1 MNSKTKTRWSAIVA
15 GIALTT
21 GGTNLSL
28 AQDSG
33 LDDNEQLEEIIV
45 TGSHIRRDGF
55 SYSSPVEIINSEV
68 LEFTGTTNLG
78 DLLQTLPQNVQ
89 SINNANSAFFVQS
102 SGLNLTSLR
111 NLGTS
116 RTLVLIN
123 GRRFVSGVSPSVG
136 YAVDLN
142 AIPVGM
148 IERIEVLTGGA
159 SAVYGSDAVAGVVN
173 IVTKTDFEGFM
184 IDAQVG
190 ASTRSDKNKEDV
202 YVTFGGEL
210 GDGGNAWLSLGYSND
225 DPLYARD
232 RDFSNTDLAVYDL
245 DGDGLGETDEWL
257 GSSFLPQGRFGSLL
271 GDGTTF
277 RSGLA
282 DRANSDRFNRADY
295 RTIFNPIERRFA
307 YGAVRY
313 PLAQN
318 IEVFGEMNYSIVN
331 AFSQLEPFALDLN
344 SNIWFTQRGGTGGLD
359 VATSPLLPTLL
370 RDNLLAQGVTNL
382 NQLGV
387 NNTARRLVEFG
398 PRTTDIQRTTLRGVF
413 GVDFELGEDWLVTA
427 YYTYGKTDQDQQGNG
442 QINVERAALALE
454 VEDDG
459 NGGLRCVNEQA
470 RLQGCVPFDVFG
482 ENTISPEAVAYLSL
496 PTNRQGIV
504 EQEVFNVTVSGDTPL
519 DLAGGPLAV
528 AFGAEYREERGA
540 DIPGESVQRGI
551 TAGNASA
558 PTDGSF
564 DTLEFYGEVS
574 VPFHERVSIDAAV
587 RVADYSS
594 VGNQTTW
601 KVGTDV
607 SILEDLRFRG
617 TVSTSVRAPNIS
629 DLFAGAGQ
637 TFANVQD
644 PCDGVDATTTGDVA
658 DNCRS
663 IPVIAD
669 RIADQGSFT
678 LTQVERQ
685 STGGF
690 LIGNPLVAEE
700 TADSITAGIVWQPNF
715 IDGLS
720 ASVDWYQI
728 EIDDGI
734 STTPRSVVVN
744 RCFDVDPTIF
754 DPTCGGLA
762 RRNLNPGEGALVE
775 VDSITSNENRFETE
789 GVDFQARYQLPVGP
803 GELNLGLFYNHL
815 FKFDTIG
822 IIDGSLD
829 EDAGEILY
837 PKDRVVLNIGYRMDS
852 WDASWRVRHWDR
864 VKDSNT
870 PELTNENSDVFGNPV
885 APSKNEV
892 PTYIYNDFSIAYSR
906 DEISVRAGVNNVFD
920 KQPPLLTQISQ
931 YGNTG
936 TNIAA
941 EAYDPIGRAWFLSVT
956 YATE

>member
-1 MNSKTKTRWSAIVA
+1 MITIRKRPMSVLAASVA
-15 GIALTT
+15 LALSGT
-21 GGTNLSL
+21 GVAH
-28 AQDSG
+28 AQDG
-33 LDDNEQLEEIIV
+33 AGAEPLEEIVV

-55 SYSSPVEIINSEV
+55 SYSSPVEVIDSEV

-89 SINNANSAFFVQS
+89 AINNANSAFTVQS
-102 SGLNLTSLR
+102 AGLNLTSLR

-148 IERIEVLTGGA
+148 IDRIEVLTGGA

-173 IVTKTDFEGFM
+173 IVTKTDFEGIM

-190 ASTRSDKNKEDV
+190 ASTRSDKNKEDI

-210 GDGGNAWLSLGYSND
+210 GDGGNAWMSLGYSND
-225 DPLYARD
+225 DPLFARD
-232 RDFSNTDLAVYDL
+232 RAYSNTDLAVYDL
-245 DGDGLGETDEWL
+245 DGDGFGETDEWL
-257 GSSFLPQGRFGSLL
+257 GSSFLPEGRFGGLL

-282 DRANSDRFNRADY
+282 DRENSDRFNRADY

-307 YGAVRY
+307 YGAATY
-313 PLAQN
+313 PISDNVEA
-318 IEVFGEMNYSIVN
+318 FGEMNYSVVE

-370 RDNLLAQGVTNL
+370 RDNLLDQGVTNL

-398 PRTTDIQRTTLRGVF
+398 PRQTDIQRTTLRGVF
-413 GVDFELGEDWLVTA
+413 GLNIDLTDNWYLTT
-427 YYTYGKTDQDQQGNG
+427 YYTYGKTDQDQQSTG
-442 QINVERAALALE
+442 QINVERAALALD

-459 NGGLRCVNEQA
+459 NGGLQCVNEQA
-470 RLQGCVPFDVFG
+470 RLQGCVPFDIFG
-482 ENTISPEAVAYLSL
+482 ADTISPAAVAYLSL

-504 EQEVFNVTVSGDTPL
+504 EQEVFNVTISGDTPL
-519 DLAGGPLAV
+519 ELRGGPVAV
-528 AFGAEYREERGA
+528 AFGSEYREERGA

-574 VPFHERVSIDAAV
+574 APIFDRWSVDAAV
-587 RVADYSS
+587 RIADYSS

-601 KVGTDV
+601 KLGTDI
-607 SILEDLRFRG
+607 SIMEDLRFRG

-637 TFANVQD
+637 TFRNIQD
-644 PCDGVDATTTGDVA
+644 PCDGVDATTTGNVA
-658 DNCRS
+658 ENCRS

-678 LTQVERQ
+678 LSQVERQ

-690 LIGNPLVAEE
+690 LIGNPNVAEE
-700 TADSITAGIVWQPNF
+700 TADSITAGLVWQPEF
-715 IDGLS
+715 VSGLS
-720 ASVDWYQI
+720 ASLDWYLI

-734 STTPRSVVVN
+734 ATTPRTVVVA
-744 RCFDVDPTIF
+744 RCFDVDPASF

-789 GVDFQARYQLPVGP
+789 GLDLQARYQLAVGP
-803 GELNLGLFYNHL
+803 GDLSLGLFYNHL

-822 IIDGSLD
+822 IVDGSLD
-829 EDAGEILY
+829 EDAGEVLY
-837 PKDRVVLNIGYRMDS
+837 PENRVVLNIGYRMDD
-852 WDASWRVRHWDR
+852 WDASWRIRHWDR

-885 APSKNEV
+885 GPSKNEM
-892 PTYIYNDFSIAYSR
+892 PTYIYNDFSIAYSG
-906 DEISVRAGVNNVFD
+906 DQYMIRAGINNVFD
-920 KQPPLLTQISQ
+920 KQPPLLTQLSQ

-936 TNIAA
+936 TNISA
-941 EAYDPIGRAWFLSVT
+941 EAYDPIGRAWYLSVT
-956 YATE
+956 YSTE